1 MLTVWCLCIGDKYPD
16 YYAQRLKRTVKENLS
31 IEHRFVCIS
40 DHDIEGVET
49 IPPINDL
56 PGWWGKTNLFSF
68 DVCDDHNLYFDLDVV
83 ITGDLDDL
91 VNGYGNVTLA
101 MPLNWAASGHG
112 GCQSSVMLWTK
123 NYNVKQI
130 HDSFDP
136 AIAHWP
142 PINRPPILW
151 GDQEWI
157 TQLRD
162 SHKVQVHP
170 INEQWVKSYKYH
182 CGDGLP
188 FDCRV
193 VVFHGEPKPAD
204 VKADWYIW

>member
-16 YYAQRLKRTVKENLS
+16 YYAQRLQRTVRENLT
-31 IEHRFVCIS
+31 EPHRFVCIS
-40 DHDIEGVET
+40 DHDIEGVDT

-56 PGWWGKTNLFSF
+56 PGWWGKVNLFSF
-68 DVCDDHNLYFDLDVV
+68 DVCDGHNLYFDLDVV
-83 ITGDLDDL
+83 ITGSLDDL
-91 VNGYGNVTLA
+91 VSGYGNTTLA

-123 NYNVKQI
+123 NYNCKQI
-130 HDSFDP
+130 YESFDP

-142 PINRPPILW
+142 PINQPPILW

-162 SHKVQVHP
+162 SHKVQVNP

-182 CGDGLP
+182 CRDGLP
-188 FDCRV
+188 YDCRV

-204 VKADWYIW
+204 VKADWFAW